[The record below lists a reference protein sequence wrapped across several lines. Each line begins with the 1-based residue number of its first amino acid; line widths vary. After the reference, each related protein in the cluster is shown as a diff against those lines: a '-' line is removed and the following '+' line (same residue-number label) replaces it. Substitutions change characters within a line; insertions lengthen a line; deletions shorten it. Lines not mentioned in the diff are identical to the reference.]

1 MSPRLGVGRGAGR
14 LRVGCRSVA
23 GFGAVTGTPPEVRFR
38 FLNAD
43 GKGPSTMMNIARMYN
58 RGMFLRLLVVTLSL
72 VSTHSTATDESE
84 LWTQKS
90 APLVPSYPNHP
101 PL

>member
-1 MSPRLGVGRGAGR
+1 
-14 LRVGCRSVA
+14 
-23 GFGAVTGTPPEVRFR
+23 
-38 FLNAD
+38 
-43 GKGPSTMMNIARMYN
+43 MNIARMYN

-84 LWTQKS
+84 LWTQKN